1 MNGIDSKCIKAQLKK
16 SLGRKNKFTVFVGYV
31 NFYNANYIFLITN
44 AAITELENN
53 N

>member
-44 AAITELENN
+44 AAELENN